1 LHRWR
6 IPDAQVDA
14 AVAAVASVV
23 PLPGQP
29 HGLAEPLAPPRCP
42 ALLFPLLLLL
52 PASRSV
58 ARRRCF
64 RSTLDMCM
72 QGLTGAMHAF
82 YVYIFIYYDVIHTR
96 RRRRL
101 RQRETHMHDCT
112 YAHDGMRARA
122 RAHAHTKHTATHT
135 QDAQPRT
142 HKTHSHAHTKHTAT
156 HNRMSHPPHNRH
168 EHTRTHTHRA
178 TTVDTLPGPG
188 NRASVASSLSRPRS
202 PLSLS
207 NPCVPK
213 KIIHTHTH
221 VQSLPHIHNTHAHA
235 HTHTLVLSLYH
246 TPAGASARQQRH
258 QR

>member
-122 RAHAHTKHTATHT
+122 RAHAHT
-135 QDAQPRT
+135 RR
-142 HKTHSHAHTKHTAT
+142 TAT
-156 HNRMSHPPHNRH
+156 HNQMSHPPHNTH